1 MNISLV
7 SKWWWKLE
15 NEQGIWQDRAHA
27 NYIKDLCIGQIK
39 HRHDDS
45 PIWTDLLKIRHIYM
59 NRKKFQ
65 VYNGKGPIW
74 LDAWHGKVP
83 PVISTLFYLSFVMKK
98 ISVQVQT
105 CKWQPKLQK
114 VVPTSLREQWN
125 KVQYDALQNIAGI

>member
-59 NRKKFQ
+59 NLKKFQ

-74 LDAWHGKVP
+74 LDAWQGKVP
-83 PVISTLFYLSFVMKK
+83 LRHQHPVLFELCNEKNQCSGLDM
-98 ISVQVQT
+98 
-105 CKWQPKLQK
+105 
-114 VVPTSLREQWN
+114 
-125 KVQYDALQNIAGI
+125 